1 MESLLPVDN
10 EQMLKATEATPGE
23 AGVFYARVSTILER
37 ESVRVYKMPY
47 VDERMTSALRSR
59 QEAPCDVAA
68 GRSF

>member
-47 VDERMTSALRSR
+47 SMSA
-59 QEAPCDVAA
+59 
-68 GRSF
+68 